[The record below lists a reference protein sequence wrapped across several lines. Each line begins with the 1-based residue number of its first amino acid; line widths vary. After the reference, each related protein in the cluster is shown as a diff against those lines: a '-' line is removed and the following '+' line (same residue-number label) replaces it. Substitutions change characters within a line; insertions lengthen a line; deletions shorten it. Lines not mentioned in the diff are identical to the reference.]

1 MDALF
6 VYKPAPLQVN
16 VFVEL
21 ANVPTDEV
29 RNACLELVKFTWD
42 RNRWHVGSVTI

>member
-1 MDALF
+1 M

-16 VFVEL
+16 VFVAL

-29 RNACLELVKFTWD
+29 RNACLELLKFTWD
-42 RNRWHVGSVTI
+42 NIRWHVGSKIIQ